1 MMVNRMKECILHMK
15 RGKFFFG
22 SSLLTK
28 NFALPILDKLI
39 NHHNISLSLV
49 YDCSSAERERE
60 RETRYTHIEN
70 ALLRERTREQRHAET
85 ERGLKKCPRLCVQ
98 R

>member
-1 MMVNRMKECILHMK
+1 MK

-22 SSLLTK
+22 SNCLLTK

-60 RETRYTHIEN
+60 RQDTRIKRTRFCE
-70 ALLRERTREQRHAET
+70 RERENKDTQRQRE
-85 ERGLKKCPRLCVQ
+85 G
-98 R
+98 